1 MSIYPS
7 LPGFAEAP
15 TSAILRGLNAA
26 SPQSLIEPAPFSY
39 EQCRFT
45 ACVQEYHCL
54 AASEVP
60 GTGIGQESGHG
71 FASIRWIKENTFAA
85 RSQADCLRTFWCRHA
100 VAGANETAVD
110 DHILWRNSLGKS
122 QPLDS
127 SLS

>member
-15 TSAILRGLNAA
+15 MSAILRGLNAA
-26 SPQSLIEPAPFSY
+26 SPQSLTEPTPFSH

-54 AASEVP
+54 VAPEVP
-60 GTGIGQESGHG
+60 GAGIRKEPGHG
-71 FASIRWIKENTFAA
+71 FACIRWIEENTFAA
-85 RSQADCLRTFWCRHA
+85 CSQADSFRTFWCRHA

-122 QPLDS
+122 QPLDG
-127 SLS
+127 SL

>member
-15 TSAILRGLNAA
+15 MSAILRGLNAA
-26 SPQSLIEPAPFSY
+26 SPQSLIEPTPFSY

-54 AASEVP
+54 IATEVP
-60 GTGIGQESGHG
+60 GTGIRQEPRHG
-71 FASIRWIKENTFAA
+71 FARVRWIEEEAFTPCCQTNSFSA
-85 RSQADCLRTFWCRHA
+85 FWRRHT
-100 VAGANETAVD
+100 VAGTNETAVD
-110 DHILWRNSLGKS
+110 DHVLWHNSLGKS